1 MSAVRRSWLFA
12 VVASV
17 LLSGAATAQAQD
29 ANTSPPQVELHAA
42 GQEGILGPR
51 ASSLALYSTAAPDPG
66 SEYDP
71 DSEVSFTCAIDARR
85 VSCGAIYEGC
95 CRASAPPSEPPAGR
109 AEVLGEDRQFGLGP
123 FSGSVPVPKGLA
135 SGPHT
140 VTVTATDEDGTGPP
154 ASVIVSYDTTPPSA
168 PELTQMPPHRSR
180 IHKPLFRFAAT
191 DDVRLISKRN
201 QPFKAELRR
210 LDPPEVIFHERSEGG
225 YLGTWV
231 PPCSTLL
238 TCTGRSQAV
247 YEGFQRGF
255 GFGVPEWLPPG
266 RYEFSVLARD
276 AVGNE
281 SPLTRYRF
289 QILPG

>member
-1 MSAVRRSWLFA
+1 MSVVRRSWLFG
-12 VVASV
+12 VLASAL
-17 LLSGAATAQAQD
+17 LLSAATAQAQD
-29 ANTSPPQVELHAA
+29 ANTSPPQVELRAA

-51 ASSLALYSTAAPDPG
+51 ASSLAFYSTAAPDPG
-66 SEYDP
+66 SEFAP
-71 DSEVSFTCAIDARR
+71 DSTVSFTCTVDAQR
-85 VSCGAIYEGC
+85 VPCGATYEGC
-95 CRASAPPSEPPAGR
+95 CRTSAPLSEPRADGAG
-109 AEVLGEDRQFGLGP
+109 VLAEDRQFGLGP
-123 FSGSVPVPKGLA
+123 FSGSVPVLKGLA

-154 ASVIVSYDTTPPSA
+154 ASVTVDYDTTPPSA
-168 PELTQMPPHRSR
+168 PELTQMPPRRSR
-180 IHKPLFRFAAT
+180 IHKPLFRYAAT
-191 DDVRLISKRN
+191 DGVRLLSKRD

-210 LDPPEVIFHERSEGG
+210 LDPAEVIFHEHSEGG

-231 PPCSTLL
+231 PRCSTLL
-238 TCTGRSQAV
+238 TCAGRSQAV
-247 YEGFQRGF
+247 YEGFQRSF

-276 AVGNE
+276 AVGNQ